1 MPQNEAPADTPGTI
15 TSKTRNGVNQL
26 KPTEIKPDIYWVG
39 AIDWAVRDFHGYVTP
54 EGTTYNNYLIM
65 DEDITLVDTVKYDFA
80 STALKNISNIVDPAR
95 IVNVVINHVENDHVS
110 SLDRVMTLAPQAK
123 IFITERGLQVVERFF
138 DVSPWDVTIVGS
150 GDELKIGKHTLQFL
164 ETPML
169 HWPDSMMTYIPEAKL
184 LLSQDAFGQHLA
196 TSARFDDEFTRCAS
210 HAELEE
216 AVVDY
221 YANILMPFGM
231 LIKAK
236 IKEIGELGL
245 DIDMIAPDHG
255 IIWRSEPERVIQMY
269 SDMAGGAADL
279 SVAIIYDTMWHS
291 TEIMTQPIME
301 GIKDAGVDVKVIK
314 LRDTPMS
321 VAIKEFWKSR
331 GCLVGSPTLNN
342 EVFPSVA
349 QFMTHLRGLRPGNR
363 IAGAFGSYG
372 WSGGAVKWLFN
383 ELEQMKLETV
393 EPGVEVKY
401 RPSPDDME
409 QCYAF
414 GQEFAGK
421 VREYHK
427 QF

>member
-1 MPQNEAPADTPGTI
+1 M
-15 TSKTRNGVNQL
+15 

-54 EGTTYNNYLIM
+54 QGTTYNNYLIM

-80 STALKNISNIVDPAR
+80 TTALKNIANIVDPAKIR
-95 IVNVVINHVENDHVS
+95 NVVINHVENDHVS
-110 SLDRVMTLAPQAK
+110 SLDRVMALAPEAK

-138 DVSPWDVTIVGS
+138 DVSPWDITIVSS

-184 LLSQDAFGQHLA
+184 LISQDAFGQHLA

-255 IIWRSEPERVIQMY
+255 IIWRSEPERVLQMY
-269 SDMAGGAADL
+269 GDMAAGAADL

-349 QFMTHLRGLRPGNR
+349 QFMTHLRGLRPSNR

-372 WSGGAVKWLFN
+372 WSGGAVKWLFS

-414 GQEFAGK
+414 GQEFAAK